1 MGWDFSHPILFISWI
16 FMGKF
21 PFRVST
27 SNTRSAIRI
36 KILSISSFSS
46 KISFR
51 IRSWNIFV
59 VCAKI
64 SFIYQFFILI
74 SSQCNWLSSLDLYLI
89 DSNNLCRGYFRDFAR
104 SFWNFSSSR
113 AYFITSLNFF
123 AFPNVFSIKMSKSWG
138 DFFIYSLSFLSSSGS
153 MSQSCFSWNFETK

>member
-1 MGWDFSHPILFISWI
+1 MVIKGIGSWFLWRRYPKWGILYYCTTLVNRTRKSYTLISPNMGWDFSHPILFISWI

-36 KILSISSFSS
+36 IILWIFSFYS
-46 KISFR
+46 KISFK

-74 SSQCNWLSSLDLYLI
+74 SSQCNWFSSLDLYLI
-89 DSNNLCRGYFRDFAR
+89 DSNNLCRG
-104 SFWNFSSSR
+104 
-113 AYFITSLNFF
+113 
-123 AFPNVFSIKMSKSWG
+123 
-138 DFFIYSLSFLSSSGS
+138 
-153 MSQSCFSWNFETK
+153 